1 MAIKTSGDLSLKDDI
16 AGEFGDAAD
25 HKMSE
30 FYRFGKH
37 VPGETVDPASDGSWS
52 NSQYRF
58 DGTTTPQYYVIKSWL
73 GTTDTTTTPAFTTW
87 VWDSVT
93 SSPLPNSTATIF
105 ETSTHEYRQGSVQF
119 SQFLT
124 GGSLGIIGAV
134 EFYSIERRLSGVA
147 TATTINLNV
156 PTAGEISFSD
166 MYAAAEAFD
175 ATAEISAFSTTDFV
189 GLSTN
194 IAAPG
199 AQLESRTVLHD
210 TFTNPYAGATI
221 SIPSMTVSI
230 VGQYNA
236 GSNGFLF
243 YGGSSA
249 TSSTIANP
257 HIKVVTPDGSELYFG
272 GVAVSNATSTATS
285 HTITPTTLN
294 NQPAGEYRIA
304 FEADCARSGNAVHGW
319 TTSGFT
325 VTMSIG

>member
-37 VPGETVDPASDGSWS
+37 VPGETVDPNLDGAWS
-52 NSQYRF
+52 NSQYRYTS
-58 DGTTTPQYYVIKSWL
+58 TTEPQYYVIKSWL

-87 VWDSVT
+87 NWDSVT
-93 SSPLPNSTATIF
+93 SGPLSDSTATTF
-105 ETSTHEYRQGSVQF
+105 QTGNYEYRQGSVQF
-119 SQFLT
+119 SQTFT

-166 MYAAAEAFD
+166 MYAAADSFD
-175 ATAEISAFSTTDFV
+175 ATSEISAFSTTDFV

-194 IAAPG
+194 TAAPG

-210 TFTNPYAGATI
+210 TFVNPYAGATI

-272 GVAVSNATSTATS
+272 GVAVSNATSTPTS
-285 HTITPTTLN
+285 HTITPFALN
-294 NQPAGEYRIA
+294 NQPPGEYTIA

-325 VTMSIG
+325 VTMSIN

>member
-1 MAIKTSGDLSLKDDI
+1 MAIKTSGALSLKDDI

-37 VPGETVDPASDGSWS
+37 VPGETADIDGAWS
-52 NSQYRF
+52 NSQYKLN
-58 DGTTTPQYYVIKSWL
+58 GTTEPQYYVIKSWL
-73 GTTDTTTTPAFTTW
+73 GTTDTTTTPDFTTW
-87 VWDSVT
+87 NWDSVN
-93 SSPLPNSTATIF
+93 SGQLADSTATTF
-105 ETSTHEYRQGSVQF
+105 QTGNYEYRQGSVQF
-119 SQFLT
+119 SQTFT
-124 GGSLGIIGAV
+124 GGSIGTIGAI
-134 EFYSIERRLSGVA
+134 EFRSIERRLYGVA
-147 TATTINLNV
+147 TVTTINLNV

-166 MYAAAEAFD
+166 MYAAADSFD
-175 ATAEISAFSTTDFV
+175 ATSEISAFATTDFV

-194 IAAPG
+194 TAAPG
-199 AQLESRTVLHD
+199 AGLESRTVLHD
-210 TFTNPYAGATI
+210 TFVNPYAGATI

-272 GVAVSNATSTATS
+272 GVAVSNATSTPTS

-294 NQPAGEYRIA
+294 NQPPGEYTIA
-304 FEADCARSGNAVHGW
+304 FEADCSRSGNSTHGW

-325 VTMSIG
+325 VTMSI